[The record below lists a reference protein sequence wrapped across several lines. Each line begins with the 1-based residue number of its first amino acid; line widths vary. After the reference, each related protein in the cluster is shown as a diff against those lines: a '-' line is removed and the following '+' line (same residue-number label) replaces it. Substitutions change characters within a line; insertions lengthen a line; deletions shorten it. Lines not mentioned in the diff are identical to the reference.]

1 MFILLNDFCMNI
13 MKTSY
18 SLQRLR
24 VMVMFYVLETWLA
37 IIIINNKWHS
47 EKKKTQKH
55 IVCAAAKLIQAEI
68 KERTYDANHI
78 PQMKIL
84 LM

>member
-1 MFILLNDFCMNI
+1 
-13 MKTSY
+13 
-18 SLQRLR
+18 
-24 VMVMFYVLETWLA
+24 MFYVLETWLA

-47 EKKKTQKH
+47 EKKNTQKH
-55 IVCAAAKLIQAEI
+55 IVVYAAAKLIQAEI

-78 PQMKIL
+78 PQIKIL